1 MKLRFL
7 LKKVMVTCSVA
18 ALLAMNGAPAFA
30 DEEGGGAKPVYL
42 PLVMTSSSNQ
52 SSAAEAELEEP
63 LSFDGTGQSTVVAL
77 DESTAAPAVE
87 AAAVPPSCV
96 TFVSTNFTS
105 NRGSG
110 LPNNRA
116 QIVIWYDGNVV
127 NQPAVKIQYADP
139 TGATGSIVIGGP
151 TDPGGLIDRFSTQ
164 VETREYNL
172 GNCTITG
179 LVSVGGVTP
188 DGVID
193 GMAIGIYTKN
203 GAGQYDLWQS
213 WSGPLPTNSHYVGGW
228 PAGITNAWFGA
239 RTPQLSNNFSRQQA
253 RTIITSAKYL
263 TNGVHNLSNQ
273 AMVATPPPALN
284 PAVDPICGLGVG
296 PVYLTQNLT
305 SNRWGGLPANRLQ
318 AVVWYDGAITA
329 TTPTVQLQYF
339 DPATNAPGWLT
350 IGNPTGDGAIQR
362 FDQRIATREFNLGTC
377 KLTGVIQVNGVVPD
391 GVIDGVALGLYTK
404 DVNGQYKV
412 YQSWSSSLNTTSD
425 FVGAWPAGLDDTIFA
440 PRVPQVTDS
449 YARQTA
455 QMLIMGAKY
464 LGNGQ
469 HYLGSSQ

>member
-1 MKLRFL
+1 MQLGFSFKKLML
-7 LKKVMVTCSVA
+7 TCSVA

-42 PLVMTSSSNQ
+42 PLVMTSSRP
-52 SSAAEAELEEP
+52 AAEAELEEP
-63 LSFDGTGQSTVVAL
+63 ISFDGTLQDATVSP
-77 DESTAAPAVE
+77 DESTMASTVDA
-87 AAAVPPSCV
+87 AAAVPLTCV
-96 TFVSTNFTS
+96 SFVSTDLTS
-105 NRGSG
+105 NRASG

-127 NQPAVKIQYADP
+127 NKPAVKIQYADP
-139 TGATGSIVIGGP
+139 SGATGSIVVGGV

-164 VETREYNL
+164 VETREYAL

-179 LVSVGGVTP
+179 LVNVGGVTP

-228 PAGITNAWFGA
+228 PAGVTDAWFAA

-273 AMVATPPPALN
+273 AMVATPPPPVN
-284 PAVDPICGLGVG
+284 SGIDPTCGLVSG

-305 SNRWGGLPANRLQ
+305 SNRDSGLPAKRLQ

-339 DPATNAPGWLT
+339 DPATTAPGWLT
-350 IGNPTGDGAIQR
+350 IGDPSGDGAIQR
-362 FDQRIATREFNLGTC
+362 FDQRIATREYNLGTC
-377 KLTGVIQVNGVVPD
+377 KLTGVVRINGVVAD

-404 DVNGQYKV
+404 DVNGRYKV

-440 PRVPQVTDS
+440 PRVSQVTDP